1 MKKKD
6 DLVHAWVVKAD
17 ADLSVVEMCLNKRK
31 SLDAACF
38 HAQQSAEK
46 YLKAYLTA
54 KEIEFP
60 FVHNLE
66 KLIELCSKGD
76 PSFIGIKESGREL
89 TPYAVQARYDVDFS
103 PLLDVVHQ
111 AFQAAK
117 QIRDFVLQRLAPRP
131 RPPH

>member
-1 MKKKD
+1 MREKD
-6 DLVHAWVVKAD
+6 DLVRAWVGKAE
-17 ADLSVVEMCLNKRK
+17 ADLSVVEMCLNKKR
-31 SLDAACF
+31 SLEAACF
-38 HAQQSAEK
+38 HAQQAAEK
-46 YLKAYLTA
+46 YLKAYLTP

-76 PSFIGIKESGREL
+76 PSFTDIKGVGREL

-103 PLLDVVHQ
+103 PPLDVVHQ

-117 QIRDFVLQRLAPRP
+117 EIRDFVLRRLAPDVRGP
-131 RPPH
+131 Q